1 MFLVDLEKEIRMKT
15 FQVAVTERQPA
26 ALMDAWSITLEMDA
40 AIQDLSYDFVAS
52 VWSHAQAL
60 APSILRC

>member
-1 MFLVDLEKEIRMKT
+1 MDLEKEIRTKT

-26 ALMDAWSITLEMDA
+26 ALMDVWSTLEMDA